1 MPLGIRNQSGFATH
15 QSAASCFAA
24 VAGLRVL
31 GYRAGHRRSRSGV
44 AGRRIGGP
52 EPVGRIFQPS
62 NGDGTQTI
70 RSPAKSDELTQPC
83 GSLLN
88 RPENCGDADAGVTRG
103 QASQPRVIVP
113 APNVAISGKEV
124 MRALDVR

>member
-62 NGDGTQTI
+62 TDNARRFLSPVNSEQVSPNHHSGKGRNHNGTRGTDSTESQLTRGI
-70 RSPAKSDELTQPC
+70 RSQ
-83 GSLLN
+83 
-88 RPENCGDADAGVTRG
+88 
-103 QASQPRVIVP
+103 
-113 APNVAISGKEV
+113 
-124 MRALDVR
+124 